1 MIHLWA
7 ADGWPGST
15 FALYQFVE
23 NADMKMRLRKTITVN
38 EINMNDLALKLKK
51 EIQAKEGIP
60 AD

>member
-1 MIHLWA
+1 
-7 ADGWPGST
+7 
-15 FALYQFVE
+15 
-23 NADMKMRLRKTITVN
+23 MKMRLRKTITVN